1 MGFADKNRI
10 FLEKLR
16 NLPEQKKKI
25 ILWTIVVVLG
35 IVMGIFWIRS
45 AANTLDKI
53 GEATKSVKLPELNMP
68 ELPSMPDLDIL
79 QTVTPT
85 N

>member
-53 GEATKSVKLPELNMP
+53 GEATNL
-68 ELPSMPDLDIL
+68 
-79 QTVTPT
+79 
-85 N
+85 